1 MKNKKEISTDK
12 LPTQAEVD
20 TFEMLDKLL
29 DSVYTEMKQFS
40 NKKPDELLNKFKV
53 KSINRI
59 LEPIKGVM
67 RNEPTASFLD
77 LLDEDAI
84 PSNSDAILI
93 ISQFQAS
100 MKQFKSSYFGRA
112 DNVTSARWFTK
123 ENPGS
128 HYKYSL

>member
-1 MKNKKEISTDK
+1 MKNKKEISTEK
-12 LPTQAEVD
+12 LPTQAEID

-29 DSVYTEMKQFS
+29 DSSYIEMKQFS

-53 KSINRI
+53 KSLNRI
-59 LEPIKGVM
+59 LEPIKSVM

-77 LLDEDAI
+77 LLDEDTI

-93 ISQFQAS
+93 ISQFQAA
-100 MKQFKSSYFGRA
+100 MKQFKSSYHGR
-112 DNVTSARWFTK
+112 NEKFSQPRWFTK

-128 HYKYSL
+128 HYTE